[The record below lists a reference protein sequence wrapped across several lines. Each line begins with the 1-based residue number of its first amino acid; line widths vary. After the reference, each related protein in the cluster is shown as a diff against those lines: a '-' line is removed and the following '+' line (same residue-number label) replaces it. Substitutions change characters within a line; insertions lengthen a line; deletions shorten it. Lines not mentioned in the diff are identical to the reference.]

1 MKERTLA
8 QEYRQIPV
16 SEPKPFVKWVGGKRQ
31 LMQELENNFP
41 KQFGTYHE
49 PFLGGGAV
57 MFNLLSKEPRL
68 SCNVSDFNSDLILA
82 YVTIRDKL
90 GKLIESLENHSKNYH
105 KDSAEYYYHIRKQEP
120 KQQIEK
126 VSRLL
131 FLNKTCFNGL
141 YRVNK
146 KGQFNVPLGRYTNP
160 NIVNKENLTTVSK
173 ILQSKKIKISCRDFE
188 AVLGDAKKGDLVY
201 FDPPYHPVS
210 STANFTSYTHRDFTE
225 NDLERLADLG
235 DQLNSKGCHV
245 LLSNSNSKTV
255 KDFFLKKHWKISSI
269 NANRAINSNAQKR
282 TGHKEIIIKNY

>member
-1 MKERTLA
+1 MA
-8 QEYRQIPV
+8 QEYRQIAV
-16 SEPKPFVKWVGGKRQ
+16 SEPRPFVKWVGGKRQ
-31 LMQELENNFP
+31 LMQDLENNFP
-41 KQFGTYHE
+41 KQFSTYHE

-57 MFNLLSKEPRL
+57 MFNLLTKKPQL

-90 GKLIESLENHSKNYH
+90 AKLIESLENHSKNYH
-105 KDSAEYYYHIRKQEP
+105 KDSAEYYYEVRKQEP

-160 NIVNKENLTTVSK
+160 NIVNKENLTAVSK

-201 FDPPYHPVS
+201 FDPPYQPVS

-225 NDLERLADLG
+225 DDLERLAKLA
-235 DQLNSKGCHV
+235 DQLHSKGCYV

-255 KDFFLKKHWKISSI
+255 KDFFSKKHWKISSI
-269 NANRAINSNAQKR
+269 NVNRAINSNAQKR

>member
-1 MKERTLA
+1 MA
-8 QEYRQIPV
+8 QEYRQIAV

-31 LMQELENNFP
+31 LMQDLENNFP
-41 KQFGTYHE
+41 KQFTTYHE

-57 MFNLLSKEPRL
+57 MFNLLTKKSQL

-90 GKLIESLENHSKNYH
+90 EKLIESLENHSKNYH
-105 KDSAEYYYHIRKQEP
+105 KNSTEYYYEVRKQEP

-160 NIVNKENLTTVSK
+160 NIVNKENLTAVSK

-201 FDPPYHPVS
+201 FDPPYQPVS

-225 NDLERLADLG
+225 EDLERLAKLA
-235 DQLNSKGCHV
+235 DQLHSKGCYV

-255 KDFFLKKHWKISSI
+255 KDFFSKKYWKISSI
-269 NANRAINSNAQKR
+269 NVNRAINSNAQKR

>member
-1 MKERTLA
+1 MA
-8 QEYRQIPV
+8 QQYHQIAIT
-16 SEPKPFVKWVGGKRQ
+16 EPKPFVKWVGGKRQ
-31 LMQELENNFP
+31 LMQVLEDNFP

-57 MFNLLSKEPRL
+57 MFNLLSKEAKL

-90 GKLIESLENHSKNYH
+90 RKLIESLENHSKNYH
-105 KDSAEYYYHIRKQEP
+105 KDSSEYYYEIRKQEP

-126 VSRLL
+126 VSRLI
-131 FLNKTCFNGL
+131 FLNRTCFNGL

-160 NIVNKENLTTVSK
+160 NIVNKENLTAVSK
-173 ILQSKKIKISCRDFE
+173 ILQSEKIKISCRGFE
-188 AVLGDAKKGDLVY
+188 AVLDDAKKGDLIY
-201 FDPPYHPVS
+201 FDPPYQPIS

-225 NDLERLADLG
+225 KDLERLVDLAN
-235 DQLNSKGCHV
+235 QLNSKGCHV
-245 LLSNSNSKTV
+245 LLSNSNSKIV
-255 KDFFLKKHWKISSI
+255 KDSFSEKHWSISEI

>member
-1 MKERTLA
+1 MA
-8 QEYRQIPV
+8 QQYRQITIT
-16 SEPKPFVKWVGGKRQ
+16 EPKPFVKWVGGKRQ
-31 LMQELENNFP
+31 LMQVLEDNFP

-57 MFNLLSKEPRL
+57 MFNLLSKEPKL
-68 SCNVSDFNSDLILA
+68 PCSVSDFNSDLILA

-105 KDSAEYYYHIRKQEP
+105 KDSSEYYYEIRKQEP

-126 VSRLL
+126 VSRLI
-131 FLNKTCFNGL
+131 FLNRTCFNGL

-160 NIVNKENLTTVSK
+160 NIINKENLTAVSK
-173 ILQSKKIKISCRDFE
+173 VLHSEKIEISCRGFE
-188 AVLGDAKKGDLVY
+188 AVLGDIKKGDLVY
-201 FDPPYHPVS
+201 FDPPYQPIS

-225 NDLERLADLG
+225 KDLEKLVDLANH
-235 DQLNSKGCHV
+235 LNSKGCHV
-245 LLSNSNSKTV
+245 LLSNSNSKIV
-255 KDFFLKKHWKISSI
+255 KDLFSENHWSISEI
-269 NANRAINSNAQKR
+269 AVNRAINSDSKKR

>member
-1 MKERTLA
+1 MA
-8 QEYRQIPV
+8 QEYRQIAV

-31 LMQELENNFP
+31 LMQDLENNFP
-41 KQFGTYHE
+41 KQFSTYHE

-57 MFNLLSKEPRL
+57 MFNLLTKKPQL

-90 GKLIESLENHSKNYH
+90 EKLIESLENHSKNYH
-105 KDSAEYYYHIRKQEP
+105 KNSTEYYYEIRKQEP

-160 NIVNKENLTTVSK
+160 NIVNKENLTAVSK

-201 FDPPYHPVS
+201 FDPPYQPVS

-225 NDLERLADLG
+225 EDLERLAKLA
-235 DQLNSKGCHV
+235 DQLHSKGCYV

-255 KDFFLKKHWKISSI
+255 KDFFSKKHWKISSI
-269 NANRAINSNAQKR
+269 NVNRAINSNAQKR

>member
-1 MKERTLA
+1 MA
-8 QEYRQIPV
+8 QEYRQIVV

-31 LMQELENNFP
+31 LMQELENNLP

-57 MFNLLSKEPRL
+57 MFNLLTKEPSL

-105 KDSAEYYYHIRKQEP
+105 KDSVEYYYQVRKQEP

-160 NIVNKENLTTVSK
+160 NIVNKENLTAVSK
-173 ILQSKKIKISCRDFE
+173 TLQSKKIKISCRDFE

-201 FDPPYHPVS
+201 FDPPYQPVS
-210 STANFTSYTHRDFTE
+210 STANFTSYTHRDFIE
-225 NDLERLADLG
+225 DDLERLADLG

-245 LLSNSNSKTV
+245 LLSNSNSKIV
-255 KDFFLKKHWKISSI
+255 KDFFSKKHWKISSI

>member
-1 MKERTLA
+1 LA
-8 QEYRQIPV
+8 QQYHQIAIT
-16 SEPKPFVKWVGGKRQ
+16 EPKPFVKWVGGKRQ
-31 LMQELENNFP
+31 LMQVLEDNFP

-57 MFNLLSKEPRL
+57 MFNLLSKEAKL

-90 GKLIESLENHSKNYH
+90 RKLIESLENHSKNYH
-105 KDSAEYYYHIRKQEP
+105 KDSSEYYYEIRKQEP

-126 VSRLL
+126 VSRLI
-131 FLNKTCFNGL
+131 FLNRTCFNGL

-160 NIVNKENLTTVSK
+160 NIVNKENLTAVSK
-173 ILQSKKIKISCRDFE
+173 ILQSEKIKISCRGFE
-188 AVLGDAKKGDLVY
+188 AVLDDAKKGDLIY
-201 FDPPYHPVS
+201 FDPPYQPIS

-225 NDLERLADLG
+225 KDLERLVDLANH
-235 DQLNSKGCHV
+235 LNSKGCHV
-245 LLSNSNSKTV
+245 LLSNSNSKIV
-255 KDFFLKKHWKISSI
+255 KDSFSEKHWSISEI